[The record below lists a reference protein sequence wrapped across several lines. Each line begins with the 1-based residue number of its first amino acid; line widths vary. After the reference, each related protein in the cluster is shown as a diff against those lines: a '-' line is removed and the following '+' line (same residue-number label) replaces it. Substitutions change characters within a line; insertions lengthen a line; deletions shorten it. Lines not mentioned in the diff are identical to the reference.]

1 MVKAKF
7 PADFIWGTATASYQI
22 EGAVFAD
29 GRGESIWDRFC
40 RMPGR
45 VLNGDRG
52 DTACD
57 HYHRYAEDV
66 AIMRELGVNSYRFS
80 IAWPRVFPTG
90 KGKANPKGLDFY
102 KRLLDELEAA
112 GIRPMAT
119 LYHWDLPQALQEECG
134 GWVSRDVA
142 FYFRDYAAYV
152 FEQIGD
158 RLGWVVTIN
167 EPWVAAMLG
176 YGFGT
181 HAPGIRDFKA
191 ALQAGHYLLYGH
203 GLTVQVFREIG
214 LPGQV
219 GLALNL
225 TPYYPHRDAPE
236 DLAVARRMDGI
247 TNRWYLDAV
256 LRGQYPEDVAEWYA
270 ERKVLPDLP
279 REDLTVISQPIDF
292 LGINYYTRGIVG
304 HSDEDPCG
312 LKEYPPE
319 GPVTDMN
326 WEVYPQG
333 LYDLLTRITRDYGSI
348 PLYIT
353 ENGAA
358 FPDQVEDG
366 RVRDTART
374 AYLEAHFHQAAEA
387 LAKEVPLRGYF
398 VWSLLDNFE
407 WAFGYSKRFGIVYV
421 DYQSQ
426 ERIIKGSGLWYRD
439 FIRNG

>member
-1 MVKAKF
+1 MKARF
-7 PADFIWGTATASYQI
+7 PEGFIWGTATASYQI
-22 EGAVFAD
+22 EGAAFED

-45 VLNGDRG
+45 VAGGDRG
-52 DTACD
+52 DVACD

-66 AIMRELGVNSYRFS
+66 RIMAELGVDAYRFS

-90 KGKANPKGLDFY
+90 KGRPNPKGLDFY
-102 KRLLDELEAA
+102 KRLLDELDKA
-112 GIRPMAT
+112 GIKPMAT
-119 LYHWDLPQALQEECG
+119 LYHWDLPQVLQEEYG

-142 FYFRDYAAYV
+142 LYFRDYAAYV
-152 FEQIGD
+152 LEEIGE
-158 RLGWVVTIN
+158 RLSWVVTIN

-191 ALQAGHYLLYGH
+191 AITAGHYLLYAH
-203 GLTVQVFREIG
+203 GLAVQVFREMN

-225 TPYYPHRDAPE
+225 TPYYPHSDSAE

-247 TNRWYLDAV
+247 TNRWYLDAA
-256 LRGQYPEDVAEWYA
+256 LKGKYPEDIVEWYN
-270 ERKVLPDLP
+270 ERKVMPDLP
-279 REDLTVISQPIDF
+279 ADDLKEIAQPIDF

-304 HSDEDPCG
+304 HSDEDPCCV
-312 LKEYPPE
+312 KEYPPE

-333 LYDLLTRITRDYGSI
+333 LYDLLTRLTRDYGAI

-358 FPDQVEDG
+358 YPDQVENG
-366 RVRDTART
+366 RVRDKARID
-374 AYLEAHFHQAAEA
+374 YLQAHFDAAARAIESG
-387 LAKEVPLRGYF
+387 VPLRGYYI
-398 VWSLLDNFE
+398 WSLLDNFE

-421 DYQSQ
+421 DYETQK
-426 ERIIKGSGLWYRD
+426 RIIKDSGLWYRD
-439 FIRNG
+439 FLRS

>member
-1 MVKAKF
+1 MVLVKAKF
-7 PADFIWGTATASYQI
+7 PADFIWGTATASYRF

-29 GRGESIWDRFC
+29 GRGESIWDRLC

-45 VLNGDRG
+45 VKRRPGGHRPRPLSPLRRGCGDREG
-52 DTACD
+52 ARREFLSLLYC
-57 HYHRYAEDV
+57 V
-66 AIMRELGVNSYRFS
+66 AAGFS
-80 IAWPRVFPTG
+80 PRG
-90 KGKANPKGLDFY
+90 KRKANPKGLDFY

-119 LYHWDLPQALQEECG
+119 LYHWDPPQALQEECG

-219 GLALNL
+219 GPALNL

-292 LGINYYTRGIVG
+292 LGINYYTRELWVTVMRTRVG
-304 HSDEDPCG
+304 SKNILQKG
-312 LKEYPPE
+312 
-319 GPVTDMN
+319 
-326 WEVYPQG
+326 
-333 LYDLLTRITRDYGSI
+333 
-348 PLYIT
+348 
-353 ENGAA
+353 
-358 FPDQVEDG
+358 
-366 RVRDTART
+366 
-374 AYLEAHFHQAAEA
+374 
-387 LAKEVPLRGYF
+387 PLR
-398 VWSLLDNFE
+398 
-407 WAFGYSKRFGIVYV
+407 I
-421 DYQSQ
+421 
-426 ERIIKGSGLWYRD
+426 
-439 FIRNG
+439 

>member
-1 MVKAKF
+1 
-7 PADFIWGTATASYQI
+7 
-22 EGAVFAD
+22 
-29 GRGESIWDRFC
+29 
-40 RMPGR
+40 
-45 VLNGDRG
+45 
-52 DTACD
+52 
-57 HYHRYAEDV
+57 
-66 AIMRELGVNSYRFS
+66 
-80 IAWPRVFPTG
+80 
-90 KGKANPKGLDFY
+90 
-102 KRLLDELEAA
+102 
-112 GIRPMAT
+112 MAT

-236 DLAVARRMDGI
+236 DLAVARRMDSI

-270 ERKVLPDLP
+270 ERRCCRTYLGGSDHV
-279 REDLTVISQPIDF
+279 SQPMTSSASTTTPGE
-292 LGINYYTRGIVG
+292 LWVTVMRTRVG
-304 HSDEDPCG
+304 SKNILQKG
-312 LKEYPPE
+312 
-319 GPVTDMN
+319 
-326 WEVYPQG
+326 
-333 LYDLLTRITRDYGSI
+333 
-348 PLYIT
+348 
-353 ENGAA
+353 
-358 FPDQVEDG
+358 
-366 RVRDTART
+366 
-374 AYLEAHFHQAAEA
+374 
-387 LAKEVPLRGYF
+387 PLR
-398 VWSLLDNFE
+398 
-407 WAFGYSKRFGIVYV
+407 I
-421 DYQSQ
+421 
-426 ERIIKGSGLWYRD
+426 
-439 FIRNG
+439 